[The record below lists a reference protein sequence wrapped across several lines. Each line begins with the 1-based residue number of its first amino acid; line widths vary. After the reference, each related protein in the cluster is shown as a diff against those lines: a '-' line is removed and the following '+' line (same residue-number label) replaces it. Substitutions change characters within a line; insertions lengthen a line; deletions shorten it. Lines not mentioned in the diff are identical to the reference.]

1 MDFDTARQLLVE
13 YDDKETRR
21 RIQRRM
27 SLAERRAYRE
37 RIAEAEDVYHLGK
50 FTHEED
56 LSTIKSLRSC
66 LWCMA
71 LSGSA
76 CVGVAVYSVMPV
88 LWLVLSC
95 AAIAFACL
103 VGMLFLITWLS
114 TMADVSILPRWLLY
128 VASFSAPLLFWIVIN
143 LFS

>member
-21 RIQRRM
+21 RTLRRM
-27 SLAERRAYRE
+27 SPAERRAYRE

-50 FTHEED
+50 FTREED
-56 LSTIKSLRSC
+56 LNAIESLRSC

-71 LSGSA
+71 LSGSV
-76 CVGVAVYSVMPV
+76 CVGVAVYSVMHV

-95 AAIAFACL
+95 AAASFACL
-103 VGMLFLITWLS
+103 VGMLFLITELS
-114 TMADVSILPRWLLY
+114 AMADVSILPRWLLY
-128 VASFSAPLLFWIVIN
+128 VASFAAPLLFWIVIN

>member
-1 MDFDTARQLLVE
+1 
-13 YDDKETRR
+13 
-21 RIQRRM
+21 
-27 SLAERRAYRE
+27 
-37 RIAEAEDVYHLGK
+37 
-50 FTHEED
+50 
-56 LSTIKSLRSC
+56 
-66 LWCMA
+66 MA

-128 VASFSAPLLFWIVIN
+128 VASFAAPLLFWIVIN

>member
-1 MDFDTARQLLVE
+1 MDFVTARSTVAR
-13 YDDKETRR
+13 YDDKRNTPPHPAPYVTAR
-21 RIQRRM
+21 
-27 SLAERRAYRE
+27 RRAYHE
-37 RIAEAEDVYHLGK
+37 RIAKPRIIYHLGK

-56 LSTIKSLRSC
+56 LNAIKSLRSC

-71 LSGSA
+71 LSGSV

-103 VGMLFLITWLS
+103 VGMLFLITELS
-114 TMADVSILPRWLLY
+114 AMADVSILPRWLLY
-128 VASFSAPLLFWIVIN
+128 VASFAAPLLFWIVIN

>member
-13 YDDKETRR
+13 YDDKET
-21 RIQRRM
+21 
-27 SLAERRAYRE
+27 RRAYRE

-128 VASFSAPLLFWIVIN
+128 VASFAAPLLFWIVIN

>member
-1 MDFDTARQLLVE
+1 
-13 YDDKETRR
+13 
-21 RIQRRM
+21 M
-27 SLAERRAYRE
+27 SPAERRAYRE

-128 VASFSAPLLFWIVIN
+128 VASFAAPLLFWIVIN